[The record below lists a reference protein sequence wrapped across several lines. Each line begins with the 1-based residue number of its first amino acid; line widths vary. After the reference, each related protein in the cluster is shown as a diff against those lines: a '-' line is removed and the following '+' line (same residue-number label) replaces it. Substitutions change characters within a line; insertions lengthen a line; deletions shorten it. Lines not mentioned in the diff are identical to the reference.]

1 MIPIITLHFNSLK
14 PVSININAIA
24 FITGWELDNAVVRLV
39 DGTDYYVIETHDEIL
54 ELIRGIMDAR

>member
-1 MIPIITLHFNSLK
+1 MIPIITLHFNDLK
-14 PVSININAIA
+14 PVSINVNAIA

-54 ELIRGIMDAR
+54 ELIRGIMDVW